1 MADLGNIGWSVAP
14 PAAAFALD
22 QGWPAAGSDY
32 SMMAACQPP
41 ALFARNF
48 TLSRMRSGNTVIIPS
63 TNLVTLTV
71 KGVYVGSSKGAA
83 GAYFYDLDD
92 DVYYAH
98 ESEGAGAW
106 KVEVQ
111 GATVTI
117 TPLSAAASATHA
129 YASVLT

>member
-22 QGWPAAGSDY
+22 QGWPAGNSY
-32 SMMAACQPP
+32 SVMAEHQASVS
-41 ALFARNF
+41 FARNF
-48 TLSRMRSGNTVIIPS
+48 TLSRKTSGNTVIIPS

>member
-1 MADLGNIGWSVAP
+1 MADLGDIGWGVSSS
-14 PAAAFALD
+14 AAAFALD
-22 QGWPAAGSDY
+22 QGWPAGNSY
-32 SMMAACQPP
+32 SVAAAHQVPVS
-41 ALFARNF
+41 FARNF
-48 TLSRMRSGNTVIIPS
+48 TLSRKTSGNTVVIPS

-71 KGVYVGSSKGAA
+71 RGVYVGSSKGAT
-83 GAYFYDLDD
+83 GAHFYDLDD

-117 TPLSAAASATHA
+117 TPLSAAASATHS

>member
-1 MADLGNIGWSVAP
+1 M
-14 PAAAFALD
+14 
-22 QGWPAAGSDY
+22 
-32 SMMAACQPP
+32 
-41 ALFARNF
+41 
-48 TLSRMRSGNTVIIPS
+48 VIIPS
-63 TNLVTLTV
+63 TNLVTMTV
-71 KGVYVGSSKGAA
+71 RGVYVGSAKGAA

-106 KVEVQ
+106 MVEVQ

>member
-14 PAAAFALD
+14 PAGAFALD

-32 SMMAACQPP
+32 SMMAANPP
-41 ALFARNF
+41 VALFARNF
-48 TLSRMRSGNTVIIPS
+48 TLTRKRSGNTVVIP
-63 TNLVTLTV
+63 TAKLVTLTV
-71 KGVYVGSSKGAA
+71 KGVYVGSSKGAT
-83 GAYFYDLDD
+83 GAHFYDLDD

-106 KVEVQ
+106 MVEVQ
-111 GATVTI
+111 GAVVTV